1 VWEHISQVEQ
11 RTEERL
17 ATLCLTSLCGG
28 RVKCGVACL
37 NHLHALPEKQRY
49 GNDSKERNVYR
60 GKPRVYPTVHQ
71 QIQMSFYAYL
81 IPVDSTLKA
90 TEYTE

>member
-1 VWEHISQVEQ
+1 MWEHISQVEQ

-49 GNDSKERNVYR
+49 GYGYRKGCVHVEGNPGSISLTASKLSVDH
-60 GKPRVYPTVHQ
+60 RVHIFLEMKQ
-71 QIQMSFYAYL
+71 G
-81 IPVDSTLKA
+81 
-90 TEYTE
+90 

>member
-49 GNDSKERNVYR
+49 GYGYKKDVYR
-60 GKPRVYPTVHQ
+60 GKPRVY
-71 QIQMSFYAYL
+71 
-81 IPVDSTLKA
+81 STRRLR
-90 TEYTE
+90 

>member
-49 GNDSKERNVYR
+49 GKGYWKGCFFNTGNPNHLFRKLEI
-60 GKPRVYPTVHQ
+60 K
-71 QIQMSFYAYL
+71 QIYIYEQSNGQR
-81 IPVDSTLKA
+81 
-90 TEYTE
+90 